1 MDQIALKGWFVPIA
15 EIANAADVNEITV
28 YRYFG
33 DRDTLLLETLTTAA
47 RLNPMVPYLQT
58 VLEVPVPA
66 PLSEVMAQLTAIALG
81 PAKSIYLLIFYAALN
96 NQRILMAWDGITDRP
111 HMLALLTEYVG
122 RLQSHLMISRAMTS
136 DAIARHLQGI
146 LIGSFF
152 RNAMIHNGENSDPD
166 PIGNMREL
174 SLLLSAIP

>member
-1 MDQIALKGWFVPIA
+1 MEQIALKGWFVPIA
-15 EIANAADVNEITV
+15 EIAKAAEVNEITV

-33 DRDTLLLETLTTAA
+33 DRDTLLLETLTAAA

-58 VLEVPVPA
+58 VLDAPVPA

-81 PAKSIYLLIFYAALN
+81 PAKGIYLLIFHAALN
-96 NQRILMAWDGITDRP
+96 SERILLAWDGVTDRP
-111 HMLALLTEYVG
+111 HMLDLLTEYVSS
-122 RLQSHLMISRAMTS
+122 LQSHLMISRAMAPDT
-136 DAIARHLQGI
+136 IARHLQGI

-166 PIGNMREL
+166 PIGTMKEL